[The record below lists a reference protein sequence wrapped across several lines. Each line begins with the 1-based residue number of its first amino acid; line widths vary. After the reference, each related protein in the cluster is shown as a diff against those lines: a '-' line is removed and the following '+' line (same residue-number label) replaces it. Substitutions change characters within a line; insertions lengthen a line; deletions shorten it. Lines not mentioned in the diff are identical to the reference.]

1 MTAKTPR
8 WLDLVAYLLGHHF
21 PVTREQIFEKVAGY
35 DGNAESARR
44 KFERDKDELRA
55 LGIAIET
62 VDLAPD
68 SGDASQTGYVLKPA
82 SAYLPYFELADVNA
96 PARPYPKVDRILLT
110 RAELEILDRATR
122 FLSEQGPTSLAEAA
136 ASARRKLAFDLPL
149 EPASVD
155 RILALPMA
163 GHARNAFT
171 ALQESMIRRVAV
183 SCSYFTMSR
192 AAARERVIEPWGLLF
207 QLSHWYLVGR
217 ARDRDEP
224 RLFRVDRMRD
234 VKPLTGEGSSFTVP
248 DEFDVRAFAG
258 RFPWEFGD
266 SQPQQ
271 ATVRFAWPESRQVIN
286 RGLGRIVDDRD
297 EDGATLAFDLRDDEP
312 FLRWLLSFGRR
323 AEVLD
328 PAALVESLDNLRAD
342 VAALYAE
349 RAP

>member
-21 PVTREQIFEKVAGY
+21 PVTREQIFGKVAGY
-35 DGNAESARR
+35 GGNAESARR

-55 LGIAIET
+55 LGIEIET
-62 VDLAPD
+62 VPLAPD
-68 SGDASQTGYVLKPA
+68 AGDSSQSGYRLKPA
-82 SAYLPYFELADVNA
+82 SAYLHYFELVGE
-96 PARPYPKVDRILLT
+96 PAQAHPYPNVGRILLT
-110 RAELEILDRATR
+110 RPELELLDRATR
-122 FLSEQGPTSLAEAA
+122 FLADQGETPLAEAA

-149 EPASVD
+149 EPAAMERV
-155 RILALPMA
+155 LALPLA
-163 GHARNAFT
+163 DHVRSAFT
-171 ALQESMIRRVAV
+171 VLQDAMRRQVTV
-183 SCSYFTMSR
+183 SCRYFTMSR
-192 AAARERVIEPWGLLF
+192 ATASNRVIEPWGLLF

-234 VKPLTGEGSSFTVP
+234 VKALTGQDATFTVP
-248 DEFDVRAFAG
+248 DDFDVRSFAG

-266 SQPQQ
+266 APPRQ

-286 RGLGRIVDDRD
+286 RGLGRVVEDRD
-297 EDGATLAFDLRDDEP
+297 EDGATLAFELRDDEP
-312 FLRWLLSFGRR
+312 FLRWLLAFGRR
-323 AEVLD
+323 AEVLSPSSLAD
-328 PAALVESLDNLRAD
+328 ALVDLRAD